1 MHGSNYDYDIS
12 IPSHHAADR
21 AVSGRTA
28 AVRRVSSD
36 GIAAAAHARRRRAA
50 AVHTH
55 GGPSASRLQDQTG

>member
-1 MHGSNYDYDIS
+1 MHGFNDDYDIS
-12 IPSHHAADR
+12 IPSHHVADR

-28 AVRRVSSD
+28 AVRRLSS
-36 GIAAAAHARRRRAA
+36 GGVAAAAHARRRRAA